1 MSEAF
6 TAVGLVAAVVAVWFA
21 WRSSCARALR
31 GVADGVDEVRRT
43 ARQAVASN
51 NESRSRVEQS
61 EASAAFRRAQSRLEL
76 ALAAGPLPRSLARD
90 DDLRRALTSL
100 RVSRPVAWAALRP
113 GC

>member
-21 WRSSCARALR
+21 WRSAVLAQLERRARALR

-76 ALAAGPLPRSLARD
+76 ALAAGRCPAGSPATM
-90 DDLRRALTSL
+90 TSDA
-100 RVSRPVAWAALRP
+100 P
-113 GC
+113 